1 MSKLTDEI
9 NKIGFGEETSIKVD
23 TKELA
28 QTIVNM
34 WNNKIDNE
42 TEKKFEKRVEKEKD
56 DNTKN

>member
-1 MSKLTDEI
+1 MIKFTEKI
-9 NKIGFGEETSIKVD
+9 NKLGFGEETSIKVD

-42 TEKKFEKRVEKEKD
+42 TEKKFEKRLEKEKD

>member
-9 NKIGFGEETSIKVD
+9 NKIGLGEETSIKVD

-34 WNNKIDNE
+34 WNNKLNNE

>member
-1 MSKLTDEI
+1 MIKFTEKI
-9 NKIGFGEETSIKVD
+9 NKLGFGEETSIKVD

-42 TEKKFEKRVEKEKD
+42 TEKKFEKRLEKEKY

>member
-42 TEKKFEKRVEKEKD
+42 TEKKFEKRLEKEKD

>member
-1 MSKLTDEI
+1 MNEDKEK
-9 NKIGFGEETSIKVD
+9 NKK
-23 TKELA
+23 LA

-34 WNNKIDNE
+34 WNNKLNNE

>member
-1 MSKLTDEI
+1 MIKFTEKI
-9 NKIGFGEETSIKVD
+9 NKLGFGEETSIKVD

>member
-23 TKELA
+23 IKELA

-34 WNNKIDNE
+34 WNNKLNNE
-42 TEKKFEKRVEKEKD
+42 TEKKFEKRVKKEKD